1 MTKILFAFVCLVSIA
16 SFANDQCGAIIEAQY
31 CDVLTDNDG
40 SDYCGGYVFKT
51 VSYLEAYQKN
61 QLKEFNGVTL
71 RFPEDGF
78 LYEAAYNDLGG
89 EVLDIV
95 LVDQYCTLLHLTNIP
110 LAQQN

>member
-1 MTKILFAFVCLVSIA
+1 MMKIIFTLICFVSIPT
-16 SFANDQCGAIIEAQY
+16 FANDQCGAIIEAQY
-31 CDVLTDNDG
+31 CDVLTDDDG

-61 QLKEFNGVTL
+61 QTKEFNGVTAS
-71 RFPEDGF
+71 FPDDGF
-78 LYEAAYNDLGG
+78 LYEAAYNDLAG

-95 LVDQYCTLLHLTNIP
+95 LVDQYCTILQKLNVP